1 MKINL
6 KVLGTGCAK
15 CKSLEKVTAE
25 VVKENNFDA
34 EITKIEDIVKIMG
47 YGVMS
52 TPALVV
58 NEKVVFS
65 GYIPSKAEITTF
77 IMNQINE

>member
-6 KVLGTGCAK
+6 KVLGTGCPK
-15 CKSLEKVTAE
+15 CKTLENITGE
-25 VVKENNFDA
+25 VVKENNIDA
-34 EITKIEDIVKIMG
+34 EIQKVEDIVEIMN
-47 YGVMS
+47 YGVMK

-65 GYIPSKAEITTF
+65 GRIPSKTEIKNF
-77 IMNQINE
+77 IEKAINE